1 MIGMKQ
7 NVNDD
12 QVGDNY
18 RGKYLLITTLMMMMM
33 PLRGVKKEPI
43 SMTMNQGRSGRSKYL
58 PTVADNDQNDT
69 DFVANCHK
77 LSTNFCQRKWT
88 ILMRIY

>member
-1 MIGMKQ
+1 M
-7 NVNDD
+7 VPDHWSNDAMVSMD
-12 QVGDNY
+12 R
-18 RGKYLLITTLMMMMM
+18 RGLTTMMMTN
-33 PLRGVKKEPI
+33 VKKEPI

-58 PTVADNDQNDT
+58 PTVADNDENDT
-69 DFVANCHK
+69 DIVTNCHK